1 MKAMARLR
9 ARTRGRG
16 DQGSAMITVI
26 LMGAVLT
33 SLVVALMATTLA
45 EATRS
50 GQGVTEATAMAAA
63 EAGVDNYVSK
73 LTEDHTY
80 YGDYVHPGEATRKDA
95 SNKVGTPGQVW
106 AGAATWT
113 YPNGRDTWLALGNG
127 YEYDLQITPPATGSQ
142 LVKIVS
148 MGRRIGSTTNTR
160 TIEVLV
166 RAASVADF
174 QMVSNA
180 DVSYG
185 DTATTKGKIYA
196 GITTGSNGT
205 LVQHDITHS
214 GTAYGN
220 LYAEGD
226 VKGSPD
232 YMNGA
237 KGYDYSNIRSVIPTA
252 VNFNTFTSS
261 LVDIKSAAQSSGGV
275 YLDNSQNDAWKLTFN
290 SGGTVTIAACD
301 KTNGDDIG
309 ETAPTCTTTST
320 VNVPA
325 IGAIYANQTVVV
337 SGQVKGQVTVVSNS
351 DVVIGGNITYVTP
364 GVDVLGLIA
373 KNDMIVA
380 QWVSKTQ
387 ELKWSAATVA
397 QTGSW
402 RSYSSPYSPTH
413 GTMTFTGST
422 ATAQG
427 GYMTMFATRNYIYDS
442 NLLYLQPPY
451 FPLILDT
458 YSIVSF
464 RELASS

>member
-9 ARTRGRG
+9 AHTRGRD

-33 SLVVALMATTLA
+33 GLVAALMATTLA

-63 EAGVDNYVSK
+63 EAGIDDYISK

-80 YGDYVHPGEATRKDA
+80 YADYVHAAEATRKDA
-95 SNKVGTPGQVW
+95 ANKVGTPGQAW
-106 AGAATWT
+106 TGAATWT

-127 YEYDLQITPPATGSQ
+127 YEYDLQITPPAAGSQ
-142 LVKIVS
+142 LVKILS
-148 MGRRIGSTTNTR
+148 MGRRTGSTTNTR

-185 DTATTKGKIYA
+185 STATTRGKLYA
-196 GITTGSNGT
+196 GIDSSGRKHSID
-205 LVQHDITHS
+205 HD

-220 LYAEGD
+220 LYAEGSIT
-226 VKGSPD
+226 GSVT
-232 YMNGA
+232 YKNGA
-237 KGYDYSNIRSVIPTA
+237 KGYGSSTIRSVIPTA

-261 LVDIKSAAQSSGGV
+261 LVDLKTASQTTGGI
-275 YLDNSQNDAWKLTFN
+275 YLDDSSKDAWRLTFN
-290 SGGTVTIAACD
+290 GAGTVTIASC
-301 KTNGDDIG
+301 TEHLGTDIG
-309 ETAPTCTTTST
+309 GTAPDCTTTAT
-320 VNVPA
+320 KNVPA
-325 IGAIYANQTVVV
+325 VGAIYANQSVIV
-337 SGQVKGQVTVVSNS
+337 SGTVKGQVTVASNA
-351 DVVIGGNITYVTP
+351 DLIIADNISYVAA

-380 QWVSKTQ
+380 LYAPSTLTWT
-387 ELKWSAATVA
+387 AATVA
-397 QTGSW
+397 QTGQW
-402 RSYSSPYSPTH
+402 RSYGTYTDHS
-413 GTMTFTGST
+413 TMTFTGST
-422 ATAQG
+422 ATNQG
-427 GYMTMFATRNYIYDS
+427 GYMSMFGTRNYIYDS
-442 NLLYLQPPY
+442 NLLYLQPPF

-458 YSIVSF
+458 YTVVSF